1 MPLNIA
7 DYTFKQYPAKE
18 QSELKVRINIPV
30 ARGSMGWQAPIER
43 PCTRRRRTRL

>member
-18 QSELKVRINIPV
+18 QSELKVRINIP
-30 ARGSMGWQAPIER
+30 GSWFNGLAEAPIER